1 MTILSSN
8 AVVKPRLAV
17 RIGNFGRQRE
27 VSAYLF
33 LTPYLILFCVFLL
46 VPAIVGVFASFT
58 DWSISGTPRF
68 VGIKNYET
76 IFNDPMFRQSLGNTL
91 YFVLITAIPLIV
103 IGLLLALLANQNL
116 RGRSLF
122 RTIIFLPYVVS
133 VSVVGIVW
141 VWIYDRTFG
150 LLNFYLSPLG
160 INPAI
165 GWLTDVNSAMPA
177 LALTTIWWTVNAN
190 MIIYLAGLQDIP
202 EELYEAAR
210 MDGAGRWQLFR
221 FITIPMLLPVNAF
234 VIPTTVI
241 ACWRVFGQAFV
252 MTKGGPQ
259 ARTFVIAQYI
269 YQTAFQN
276 FRMGQA
282 AAAAVILLI
291 LTLIFTVVQLRAMK
305 VL

>member
-1 MTILSSN
+1 MASLSTTTATARLNSRTYN
-8 AVVKPRLAV
+8 LRRQRDLSAYMFLAPYLLLFSLFLLLPAVVG
-17 RIGNFGRQRE
+17 IF
-27 VSAYLF
+27 
-33 LTPYLILFCVFLL
+33 T
-46 VPAIVGVFASFT
+46 SFT
-58 DWSISGTPRF
+58 DWSISGTPHWI
-68 VGIKNYET
+68 GLANYQT
-76 IFNDPMFRQSLGNTL
+76 IFKDPLFLQSFTNTF
-91 YFVLITAIPLIV
+91 YFVLLAAIPLIV
-103 IGLLLALLANQNL
+103 VGLLLALLVNQNL
-116 RGRSLF
+116 RGRTLV

-133 VSVVGIVW
+133 VSVVGIIW
-141 VWIYDRTFG
+141 VWIFDRTFG
-150 LLNFYLSPLG
+150 LFNFYLTPLR
-160 INPAI
+160 INPPI
-165 GWLTDVNSAMPA
+165 GWLTDVNAAMPA
-177 LALTTIWWTVNAN
+177 LAATTIWWTVNAN

-210 MDGAGRWQLFR
+210 IDGATRWQLFR

-259 ARTFVIAQYI
+259 GRTFVIAQYI

-291 LTLIFTVVQLRAMK
+291 VTLIFTVVQLRAMK

>member
-1 MTILSSN
+1 MTTVFSEP
-8 AVVKPRLAV
+8 AVKTRLAPHL
-17 RIGNFGRQRE
+17 FDFSSQRRL
-27 VSAYLF
+27 SPYLF
-33 LTPYLILFCVFLL
+33 LAPYLILFGIFLML
-46 VPAIVGVFASFT
+46 PAIVGVFASFT
-58 DWSISGTPRF
+58 DWSISGTPHF
-68 VGIKNYET
+68 VGLKNYQT
-76 IFNDPMFRQSLGNTL
+76 IFNDPLFQQSLVNTL
-91 YFVLITAIPLIV
+91 YFVAITAVPLIV
-103 IGLLLALLANQNL
+103 VGLLLALLVNQNL
-116 RGRSLF
+116 RGRTII

-133 VSVVGIVW
+133 ISVVGIVW
-141 VWIYDRTFG
+141 VWILDRTFG
-150 LLNFYLSPLG
+150 LLNFYLGPLG
-160 INPAI
+160 IHPAV
-165 GWLTDVNSAMPA
+165 GWLTDVNAAMPA
-177 LALTTIWWTVNAN
+177 LAVTTVWWTVNAN

-210 MDGAGRWQLFR
+210 IDGANGWQVFR

-259 ARTFVIAQYI
+259 GRTFVIAQYI

-282 AAAAVILLI
+282 AAAAVILLL
-291 LTLIFTVVQLRAMK
+291 LTLAFTVVQLRTMK

>member
-1 MTILSSN
+1 MTTAFSEPALSRR
-8 AVVKPRLAV
+8 ATTPR
-17 RIGNFGRQRE
+17 FDFTSQRRL
-27 VSAYLF
+27 SPYLF
-33 LTPYLILFCVFLL
+33 LAPYLLLFGVFLMI
-46 VPAIVGVFASFT
+46 PAVIGVFASFT
-58 DWSISGTPRF
+58 DWSISGTPHF
-68 VGIKNYET
+68 IGLSNYQT
-76 IFNDPMFRQSLGNTL
+76 ILNDPLFRQSLGNTL
-91 YFVLITAIPLIV
+91 YFVAITAVPLIMV
-103 IGLLLALLANQNL
+103 GLLLALLVNQNL
-116 RGRSLF
+116 RGRNLI
-122 RTIIFLPYVVS
+122 RTLIFLPYVVS
-133 VSVVGIVW
+133 ISVVGIIW
-141 VWIYDRTFG
+141 VWILDRTFG

-160 INPAI
+160 IRPAI
-165 GWLTDVNSAMPA
+165 GWLTDVNAAMPA
-177 LALTTIWWTVNAN
+177 LAVTTVWWTVNAN

-210 MDGAGRWQLFR
+210 IDGANRWQVFR

-259 ARTFVIAQYI
+259 GRTFVIAQYI

-282 AAAAVILLI
+282 AAAAVILLL
-291 LTLIFTVVQLRAMK
+291 LTLLFTVVQLRAMK